1 MPAEGN
7 LSFFRQP
14 LALTSRFTLPSR
26 AILSPLEGIMNRD
39 HFFRAAVNLNLIDS
53 WMPPFIG
60 ITKGAPP
67 KLPAL
72 RKRFHGFMEAGIPF
86 TVQILGHDPE
96 SMAEACR
103 TLFSLGVC
111 SVNVNC
117 ACPSPTVISS
127 GSGSALLKQPGLIR
141 EILKSMREAV
151 PELCV
156 SVKLRSGFRSAD
168 ELPDIVSAAREG
180 GAHWVIHHFR
190 TAAEMYSEIPRPE
203 ALRRFRQAR
212 GLLPD
217 IAYFTNGDIVSV
229 SDAESCLSECSC
241 DGIAVGRGILK
252 NPFLLRTILTGAEPP
267 VDLRTEF
274 LKQLTEGIS
283 GRRCENY
290 RLECVKMAY
299 GEDSP
304 EFRTALRSVQNHKA
318 APR

>member
-72 RKRFHGFMEAGIPF
+72 RKRFRVFLEAGIPF

-127 GSGSALLKQPGLIR
+127 GSGSALLKQPALIG
-141 EILKSMREAV
+141 EILKTVREAV

-168 ELPDIVSAAREG
+168 ELPDILAVVQEG

-190 TAAEMYSEIPRPE
+190 TAAEMYSEIPRSE
-203 ALRRFRQAR
+203 AILRFRQAR
-212 GLLPD
+212 ALLPD
-217 IAYFTNGDIVSV
+217 TAYFANGDIVSV
-229 SDAESCLSECSC
+229 SDAEFCRRECSC

-252 NPFLLRTILTGAEPP
+252 NPFLLRAILSGQDPDE
-267 VDLRTEF
+267 DLRKDF
-274 LKQLTEGIS
+274 LLQLTDGIS

-304 EFRTALRSVQNHKA
+304 EFCEALRSVQNHKA

>member
-14 LALTSRFTLPSR
+14 LALTSRFILPSR

-39 HFFRAAVNLNLIDS
+39 HFFRAAVSLNLIDS

-72 RKRFHGFMEAGIPF
+72 RKRFHIFLEAGIPF

-127 GSGSALLKQPGLIR
+127 GSGSALLKQPALIR
-141 EILKSMREAV
+141 QILKTVREAV

-156 SVKLRSGFRSAD
+156 SVKLRSGFYSPD
-168 ELPDIVSAAREG
+168 ELPDILAAVREG
-180 GAHWVIHHFR
+180 GAHWLIHHYR
-190 TAAEMYSEIPRPE
+190 TASEMYSEIPRSE
-203 ALRRFRQAR
+203 AVRRFRQAR

-217 IAYFTNGDIVSV
+217 TAYFANGDIVSV
-229 SDAESCLSECSC
+229 SDAESCRRECDC

-252 NPFLLRTILTGAEPP
+252 NPFLLRAILSGQDPDE
-267 VDLRTEF
+267 DLRKDF
-274 LKQLTEGIS
+274 LKQLTDGIS
-283 GRRCENY
+283 GRRCGNY
-290 RLECVKMAY
+290 RLECIKMAY